1 METTQPNIQDEK
13 TQDAVAEVAQ
23 PAIPDEVAVAQPA
36 IPDEG
41 VVKVAQ
47 PVIDDFSV
55 VPGVAEMAP
64 YEQLQDARAKLNS
77 ALGSIDGSDL
87 AISKAE
93 DQVILLEYEME
104 TAQAN
109 VAVARQDALG
119 FRQSLHDAC
128 DETQSA
134 IRLIRAKY
142 PLA

>member
-1 METTQPNIQDEK
+1 MEITQPNIQDEK

-23 PAIPDEVAVAQPA
+23 PATSDKDSRCAQPA
-36 IPDEG
+36 IAKPSPSPKSSLRSQRSWLRMSSSKG
-41 VVKVAQ
+41 
-47 PVIDDFSV
+47 
-55 VPGVAEMAP
+55 
-64 YEQLQDARAKLNS
+64 ARAKLNS

-93 DQVILLEYEME
+93 DQVILLESEME
-104 TAQAN
+104 TAQVN
-109 VAVARQDALG
+109 VSFARQEALG

-128 DETQSA
+128 DDTQSA

>member
-1 METTQPNIQDEK
+1 MPDNIQDEK
-13 TQDAVAEVAQ
+13 TQETQDEGTSAQ
-23 PAIPDEVAVAQPA
+23 PTAD
-36 IPDEG
+36 
-41 VVKVAQ
+41 
-47 PVIDDFSV
+47 IDFDV
-55 VPGVAEMAP
+55 EIPGVNEKQPPALELAP
-64 YEQLQDARAKLNS
+64 YGQLQDARAKLNS

-128 DETQSA
+128 DDTQSA